1 MSAIS
6 VVLLVV
12 LDVLFDSDHLQFLS
26 SPHKLAED
34 MGNLGLKAMPT
45 VNDADAFTTQQAEKF
60 AALVKNEQALLE
72 KAVVY
77 ALLNDMAD
85 TAVYIDFIRDDAGKG
100 PIILFPGTEKPR
112 KMLYIVFGSKVDTD
126 KELEYGDLENAANDG
141 RYNFNDLSDLATKFN
156 LKKRMQIRTFL
167 KE

>member
-1 MSAIS
+1 
-6 VVLLVV
+6 
-12 LDVLFDSDHLQFLS
+12 
-26 SPHKLAED
+26 

-45 VNDADAFTTQQAEKF
+45 VNDADVSYNQLEYKICFYMSYDLFKYRVVFVTCLRSFQAFTTQQAEKF